1 MSQRSDAILEVSNV
15 QGYDQEDVATGTR
28 MRLGYPRMEAV
39 GPTPSDLTRAR
50 RVLDDVP
57 TAYRPAFNNRDQA
70 MAPQAADAA
79 ADIKR
84 ALAFKPSTG
93 VSFISGARY
102 DVYLKNNFETRVADG
117 AAILQAVDFKGG
129 LAGTAGSEPP
139 ALTYL
144 RLGKAEEKL
153 VDSSG
158 KALSRDCDQLMDQ
171 KYKTGIGMFTDGEMD
186 VWTKGDISL
195 RSNKNIHL
203 LSAARKEETYGETT
217 KITYEY
223 ADDDIEKLN
232 AGLVDEDEVPR
243 KIVGVEMERNTELGW
258 YKQEYKNSR
267 SLSFGSSNKGEFSLG
282 AAYDL
287 SVGAKFD
294 YSVAAKMEWSFGGKI
309 GLSTGYSIDI
319 DEGGVTFKHPTGSY
333 TQAESAGLSARRK
346 VTIGVSGL
354 PALAVDAS
362 AKAYYQALYAAG
374 AAQAAAFT
382 ANNAVML
389 RRSMRTL
396 QPDEKPEELP
406 SSDNLVD
413 RLDHGIKIY
422 EAAIS
427 LSSIT
432 AAAGF
437 ALAAVHARAQS
448 LSVPD
453 PMVPSITLTP
463 TGGIQMKHGPNS
475 LTIDQTG
482 IKMIGLLG
490 VEVGGMT
497 VKVNAISI
505 DHNPVPPAP
514 PL

>member
-1 MSQRSDAILEVSNV
+1 MTQRSDAILEVSNV
-15 QGYDQEDVATGTR
+15 QGYDDEDVSSGTR
-28 MRLGYPRMEAV
+28 MRFGYPRMEAV

-57 TAYRPAFNNRDQA
+57 SAYRPAFNNRDQA
-70 MAPQAADAA
+70 MAPQASDSA

-129 LAGTAGSEPP
+129 LAGTTGSERP

-153 VDSSG
+153 VDGSG
-158 KALSRDCDQLMDQ
+158 KALSRESDQLMDQ
-171 KYKTGIGMFTDGEMD
+171 KYKSGIGMFTDGEMD
-186 VWTKGDISL
+186 VWTKDDITL
-195 RSNKNIHL
+195 RSNKKLHL

-217 KITYEY
+217 KITYEFPPD
-223 ADDDIEKLN
+223 AIEKLN
-232 AGLVDEDEVPR
+232 AGLVEEDEVER
-243 KIVGVEMERNTELGW
+243 KIVSVELERNTDLGW
-258 YKQEYKNSR
+258 YKQEYKINR
-267 SLSFGSSNKGEFSLG
+267 SLSFGASNKGEFSLG
-282 AAYDL
+282 ASYDL

-294 YSVAAKMEWSFGGKI
+294 YSIAAKMEWSFGGKI

-333 TQAESAGLSARRK
+333 TQAASAGLSARNK

-362 AKAYYQALYAAG
+362 VKGYYVALYAAG
-374 AAQAAAFT
+374 ATQATAFT
-382 ANNAVML
+382 AYNAIML
-389 RRSMRTL
+389 RRSQHTL
-396 QPDEKPEELP
+396 KPGEKE
-406 SSDNLVD
+406 VD
-413 RLDHGIKIY
+413 PHYDLMAALDHGMKIY

-437 ALAAVHARAQS
+437 VLAAVHARAQS

-463 TGGIQMKHGPNS
+463 AGGIQMKHGPNS